1 MIDEAM
7 AKIKNPI
14 DMELYR
20 IVNGKT
26 LLDIDEL
33 CLYDM
38 DCIKCME
45 EEKNSKRYRY

>member
-26 LLDIDEL
+26 FT
-33 CLYDM
+33 
-38 DCIKCME
+38 
-45 EEKNSKRYRY
+45 RY